1 MQTLVA
7 VFALVLLS
15 AALPNL
21 SHARPAAAPLDLHA
35 DVLPGTVPQEVILV
49 EHDFNPGD
57 SSGLHIHHGV
67 ELAYVLKGDLQVTI
81 ERQPPRL
88 VHAGE
93 VSGWSA
99 IRRTKSETS
108 AAEQRH

>member
-1 MQTLVA
+1 MVKGNLMSSWIRRAVERGSKSMQTLVV

-35 DVLPGTVPQEVILV
+35 DVLPGTFPQEVILV

-67 ELAYVLKGDLQVTI
+67 ELPMCSK
-81 ERQPPRL
+81 
-88 VHAGE
+88 
-93 VSGWSA
+93 
-99 IRRTKSETS
+99 ETCK
-108 AAEQRH
+108 